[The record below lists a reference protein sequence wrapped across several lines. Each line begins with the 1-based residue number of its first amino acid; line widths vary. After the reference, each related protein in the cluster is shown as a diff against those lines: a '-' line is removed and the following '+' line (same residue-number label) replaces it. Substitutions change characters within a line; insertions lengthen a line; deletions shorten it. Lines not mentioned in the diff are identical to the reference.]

1 MDPKWELPSLRGTM
15 RLGAHTKSSLG
26 TTQLYDVEFYPYTA
40 PGVDPVFAVCGGPF
54 TIICRCVLGKN
65 DTIEILRW
73 FEDEE
78 ISTEHGSAGD
88 RLNYN
93 SVVWSQAE
101 SGDPLVC
108 VTGDSRIKVLNVK
121 TGELVSVSYAF
132 RTYCI
137 H

>member
-15 RLGAHTKSSLG
+15 RLGVCMSPQLHIYRPLTTPQAHTKSSLG

-88 RLNYN
+88 RVGRLCTSAARPN
-93 SVVWSQAE
+93 
-101 SGDPLVC
+101 
-108 VTGDSRIKVLNVK
+108 
-121 TGELVSVSYAF
+121 
-132 RTYCI
+132 
-137 H
+137 